1 VRIHGLLRA
10 VVLVLTISLTLV
22 LLPIAINVGT
32 GGTAPAFLEPYVG
45 WTWPVIGLLW
55 VIAIVTGLF
64 EVRSRRTV
72 AQLARSADQPRNR
85 PNALDRV
92 DRYLDGR
99 FAGSLA
105 SRTRL
110 ALDLEEQ
117 PGADLQTYDLLVRP
131 LGEVDALI
139 RAGSDIGTAFDE
151 LQDSMLILGA
161 PGAGKTT
168 LLLDLARSLAEEA
181 RNDRER
187 PIPVLVD
194 LAGWAGSGVSR
205 AGRPDEDDPADSA
218 QLAEFVRWLL
228 GELSSRYQIPAP
240 VGRVWLRNG
249 RLALLLDGLDEVAI
263 SHRYRLAP
271 VLEELSRRYM
281 ITQLAVTCRIQD
293 YERLPQPLGL
303 YGAVRIRPLSRQ
315 RVLDYFAA
323 VGPELAGARAAI
335 EQDEDLWDLLDSPL
349 MLNVMALAYQ
359 GRDAADIVAG
369 DVADHRRELFDTYVS
384 EVLARRRPATGQYGS
399 RTTVRSLWCLAR
411 WTRMGEGNRIA
422 LPGRLPPGGWY
433 GMSLPEVSQLGHLIC
448 LPALLAGF
456 IGGVT
461 LAVAALFGVP
471 AGLGFGVIGLILVHL
486 PPQTWRVFR
495 RRLEQPRALV
505 AALVISFGAI
515 VGLAFSLA
523 AVGIVALLPSWLG
536 LGLLAVGAGVAYVM
550 ELAEMTR
557 PTQRWRRR
565 LLGLRLV
572 VVGLVGA
579 LAASRAPSP
588 DSFVQACALGLIG
601 AEGVRLI
608 KRLPM
613 DQLEPRDGSREYV
626 DGPRFHWRMDPWVG
640 AAVLA
645 SLLVATVLGVGVGV
659 TGPEQLLGLL
669 LGVMLVQGWDSR
681 GHRLAETVSRLLH
694 GLLLRW
700 TGYLPWRRRAFLQY
714 AADRHVLARTGQGRR
729 FEGEQ
734 YAFIHLL
741 VRDHLA
747 ECDPDA
753 LAAKVDQ
760 RIAARGSRVALT
772 RSR

>member
-1 VRIHGLLRA
+1 MLRA
-10 VVLVLTISLTLV
+10 IVIVLTISLTLV
-22 LLPIAINVGT
+22 LLPIAINVAT
-32 GGTAPAFLEPYVG
+32 GGTVPVILERYVG
-45 WTWPVIGLLW
+45 WAWPAIGLLW
-55 VIAIVTGLF
+55 VIAIVTGLV
-64 EVRSRRTV
+64 EVRSRRTG
-72 AQLARSADQPRNR
+72 AQWARSADQPRNR

-92 DRYLDGR
+92 ERYLDGR

-110 ALDLEEQ
+110 ALDLDERV
-117 PGADLQTYDLLVRP
+117 GAGLHPYDLLVRP
-131 LGEVDALI
+131 LGGIDSQVRE
-139 RAGSDIGTAFDE
+139 GGEIGTVFDE

-168 LLLDLARSLAEEA
+168 LLLDLARSLVAHA

-194 LAGWAGSGVSR
+194 LAGWAGSGASQ
-205 AGRPDEDDPADSA
+205 AGRPEDDDPADST
-218 QLAEFVRWLL
+218 QLAVFVHWLL
-228 GELSSRYQIPAP
+228 GELTSRYQIPAP

-249 RLALLLDGLDEVAI
+249 QLALLLDGLDEVAI
-263 SHRYRLAP
+263 GHRDRLAP
-271 VLEELSRRYM
+271 VLEELRRRYM
-281 ITQLAVTCRIQD
+281 ITQLAVTCRTQD
-293 YERLPQPLGL
+293 YERLPQQLRL
-303 YGAVRIRPLSRQ
+303 YGTVGIRPLSRR

-335 EQDEDLWDLLDSPL
+335 EQDEDLWGLVDSPL

-359 GRDAADIVAG
+359 GRDARDIVAG

-384 EVLARRRPATGQYGS
+384 EVLARRRPATGRYSS
-399 RTTVRSLWCLAR
+399 RTTMRSLWCLAR
-411 WTRMGEGNRIA
+411 WTRMGEGDRIA
-422 LPGRLPPGGWY
+422 LPRRLPPGGWY
-433 GMSLPEVSQLGHLIC
+433 GMSLPEVSQLGHMIC

-456 IGGVT
+456 VGGVT

-471 AGLGFGVIGLILVHL
+471 AGFGFGLIGLILVHL
-486 PPQTWRVFR
+486 PPRTWRVFR
-495 RRLEQPRALV
+495 RRPEQPRALI
-505 AALVISFGAI
+505 AALVISLGAI
-515 VGLAFSLA
+515 VGLVFGLA
-523 AVGIVALLPSWLG
+523 AVGTVTLLPTWLG
-536 LGLLAVGAGVAYVM
+536 LGLLAVGAGVAYLK

-588 DSFVQACALGLIG
+588 DSFVQACVLGLIG
-601 AEGVRLI
+601 VEGVRLI

-613 DQLEPRDGSREYV
+613 DQLERRDSSREYV
-626 DGPRFHWRMDPWVG
+626 DGPRFRWRMDPWVG
-640 AAVLA
+640 ATALG
-645 SLLVATVLGVGVGV
+645 SLLIATVLGASAGV

-669 LGVMLVQGWDSR
+669 LGVMAGQGWDSR
-681 GHRLAETVSRLLH
+681 GHRIAETVSRLLH
-694 GLLLRW
+694 GLMLRW
-700 TGYLPWRRRAFLQY
+700 TSYLPWRRRAFLQY

-747 ECDPDA
+747 ECDPDT
-753 LAAKVDQ
+753 LAAKVD
-760 RIAARGSRVALT
+760 RRKAARGSRAGLT
-772 RSR
+772 RSH